1 MLRNTM
7 TNTLTLFCL
16 VDGDSAPFP
25 VEIESTKTV
34 GSLKDSIKLKK
45 TPRFDDVAADELTLW
60 SVSIPVSDDDD
71 DEAPLYIDN
80 ILETDKKKL
89 KATTKLSKVFGAV
102 PEDTIHIIVQRP
114 PPGKA
119 FPLLYS
125 GAWTYIHGYFF
136 LLCSCQ
142 TLNLDYFIPCF
153 CVILATPVHVPA
165 HLLHESRPSSP
176 YSVPDV
182 SGESI
187 ERALLMLH
195 RLPTVLQ
202 CCHLTSMK

>member
-114 PPGKA
+114 GNAA
-119 FPLLYS
+119 FLVIQLCLHVSLPIVLTLSYFTSYS
-125 GAWTYIHGYFF
+125 DTAPAP
-136 LLCSCQ
+136 
-142 TLNLDYFIPCF
+142 TLARDAALPRSRD
-153 CVILATPVHVPA
+153 V
-165 HLLHESRPSSP
+165 SRPCKFQRLGSLGFDESLFASADISP
-176 YSVPDV
+176 SLFQLRSHAHPIHLH
-182 SGESI
+182 ST
-187 ERALLMLH
+187 ERH
-195 RLPTVLQ
+195 
-202 CCHLTSMK
+202 